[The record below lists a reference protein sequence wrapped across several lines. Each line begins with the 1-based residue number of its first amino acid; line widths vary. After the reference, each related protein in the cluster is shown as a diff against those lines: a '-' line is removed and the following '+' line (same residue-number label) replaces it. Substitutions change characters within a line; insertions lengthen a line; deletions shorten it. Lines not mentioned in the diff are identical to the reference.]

1 MKTLKRILISLVVLV
16 LMVLCV
22 LIGRQ
27 FPVNVE
33 EETPLVVSDSAEEAE
48 GVDPKWWTCAMHPSV
63 KLPSGDMKCPICFM
77 DLTPVY
83 DDGGGE
89 GDIPV
94 LTLSER
100 ARYLA
105 EVETS
110 PVERKA
116 VSKTVRL
123 VGKIQPDE
131 THLSVITAWVAG
143 RLDRLF
149 VDYTGMEVRKGDH
162 LVELYS
168 PELYASQQELLQSIS
183 SFEEIRGS
191 QSEMVARRSESMIE
205 SSKNKLR
212 RLGLTDEQV
221 EEVIESGKPQDRL
234 TIYSPTSGIVTERQ
248 GTVGMYVTEGSRIYT
263 IADLSTV
270 WLLLEAYESD
280 VKWLHYGQSVEF
292 QTEAH
297 PGETFE
303 GTLSFISPV
312 LDERTRTITLRVNV
326 PNEGKRLK
334 PGMFAR
340 AEIRSLVA
348 AGGKTI
354 APGMAGK
361 WICPMHPEVVE
372 DLYGFCPVC
381 EMPLETASSLGYVT
395 AAGKGDLALVV
406 PETAPLLT
414 GKRAVVYVELEDDE
428 RIRYE
433 GRTVEL
439 GPNADGYYVVESGL
453 AEGERVVTKG
463 NFKIDSAMQI
473 QAKPSMMNPAEEPE
487 SGWEIETQE
496 EAEEEQATEPVPLPK
511 EFAEKARPVLTTY
524 LALQEALAG
533 DSFEN
538 ADKAASDLTGT
549 IGELGKHHLPG
560 EAHDRRM
567 EDLGALKKSVDPV
580 NAATEIETLRASFYP
595 LSQSVETFV
604 RDFGNETET
613 PLKKVFCPMALEDGA
628 YWLQTGKDV
637 ANPYFGDTMLRCGT
651 FQTEFPPRMAASEKA
666 P

>member
-560 EAHDRRM
+560 EAHDRWM

>member
-1 MKTLKRILISLVVLV
+1 
-16 LMVLCV
+16 MVLCV

-354 APGMAGK
+354 APEMEGK

-560 EAHDRRM
+560 EAHDRWM